1 MSFNRDLYRDIAP
14 YDEAESE
21 AAVARILAHPE
32 YIYAFSTTFVP
43 GEGAEV
49 EAKRKQMVEYILSL
63 FRKVHSYDDFQHI
76 ITAGIF
82 IPFVLQGSVDNF
94 SVSGAENLRADEAYL
109 FISNHR
115 DIVLDCT
122 FLDYALLKNNLPICE
137 MAIGD
142 NLLSNQFVTDL
153 LKLNGGIVVKRD
165 LPMREKYL
173 ESIKLSGYF
182 VDRIESGKSI
192 WVAQK
197 SGRSKDGIDTTHPA
211 VIKMLYLS
219 KKKSGITFPELIKKV
234 NIVPVAVRYEFDP
247 NDINKG
253 REEIATQKRGTYEKK
268 KLEDTLSMIRGI
280 RKKKGNIHVAIGKPL
295 KDDYDTPEA
304 VALAIDKQIHTIYKL
319 WPSNYFAYDYM
330 EGSDTFR
337 ERYENFDTEKFLSSY
352 NHLDEDV
359 RSFVINS
366 YANPVRSY
374 LKDCE
379 CENGF

>member
-1 MSFNRDLYRDIAP
+1 MSFNLDCYRDIAP
-14 YDEAESE
+14 YDEAASD
-21 AAVARILAHPE
+21 AAVQRILAHPE
-32 YIYAFSTTFVP
+32 YLYGFTTAFVP

-49 EAKRKQMVEYILSL
+49 DAKRKQMVEYILSL
-63 FRKVHSYDDFQHI
+63 FRQVHSYDDFQHK

-82 IPFVLQGSVDNF
+82 IPFVLQGSVNNF
-94 SVSGAENLRADEAYL
+94 SVSGAENLKADEAYL
-109 FISNHR
+109 FVSNHR

-122 FLDYALLKNNLPICE
+122 FLDYALLQNNLPLCE

-153 LKLNGGIVVKRD
+153 LKLNGGIVVKRN

-173 ESIKLSGYF
+173 ESIRLSEYF

-197 SGRSKDGIDTTHPA
+197 SGRSKDGIDSTHPA
-211 VIKMLYLS
+211 IIKMLYLS
-219 KKKSGITFPELIKKV
+219 KKKSGISFSELIKKV
-234 NIVPVAVRYEFDP
+234 NIVPVAVSYEFDP

-268 KLEDTLSMIRGI
+268 KLEDMISMIRGI
-280 RKKKGNIHVAIGKPL
+280 RKNKGNIHVAIGKPL
-295 KDDYDTPEA
+295 REDYDTPDA
-304 VALAIDKQIHTIYKL
+304 VALAIDKQIHTNYKL
-319 WPSNYFAYDYM
+319 WPSNYFAFDYM
-330 EGSDTFR
+330 EGTGVFHD
-337 ERYENFDTEKFLSSY
+337 RYADFDKEKFLSSY
-352 NHLDEDV
+352 SHLDEDV

-374 LKDCE
+374 LKDSE